1 VHDVVFIEL
10 PTRTAAERLL
20 ATLRPRRF
28 AWLQSS
34 RTTAHVGTLL
44 STDVDDLAH
53 LLRSVQAWLQ
63 RSGLA
68 RLQRSGLALLSFE
81 LDGRTYELEPQRA
94 QIAA

>member
-1 VHDVVFIEL
+1 VNDVVFIEL

-20 ATLRPRRF
+20 AALRPRRF

-34 RTTAHVGTLL
+34 RATAHVGTLL

-68 RLQRSGLALLSFE
+68 LLSFE
-81 LDGRTYELEPQRA
+81 LDGRSYLLGPQRA
-94 QIAA
+94 QTPG

>member
-1 VHDVVFIEL
+1 MDDVVIIEL

-20 ATLRPRRF
+20 ATLRPLRF

-34 RTTAHVGTLL
+34 RATARVGTVV
-44 STDVDDLAH
+44 STEADDLAH

-68 RLQRSGLALLSFE
+68 LLLFE
-81 LDGRTYELEPQRA
+81 LDGRTYVLEPQRA
-94 QIAA
+94 ESAA

>member
-1 VHDVVFIEL
+1 VNDVVFIEL
-10 PTRTAAERLL
+10 PTGTAAERLL
-20 ATLRPRRF
+20 ASLRPRRF
-28 AWLQSS
+28 AWLQSNKA
-34 RTTAHVGTLL
+34 TAHVGTIL

-68 RLQRSGLALLSFE
+68 LLLFE
-81 LDGRTYELEPQRA
+81 LDGRTYVLEPQRA

>member
-1 VHDVVFIEL
+1 VNDVVYIEL

-20 ATLRPRRF
+20 ASLRPGRF

-34 RTTAHVGTLL
+34 RATAHVGTLL
-44 STDVDDLAH
+44 STDVDDLAR

-68 RLQRSGLALLSFE
+68 LLLFE
-81 LDGRTYELEPQRA
+81 LDGRTYVLEPRRA
-94 QIAA
+94 HIAA

>member
-1 VHDVVFIEL
+1 VNDVVFIEL
-10 PTRTAAERLL
+10 PTRPAAERLL
-20 ATLRPRRF
+20 ASLRPRRF

-34 RTTAHVGTLL
+34 KATAHVGTLL

-68 RLQRSGLALLSFE
+68 LLLFE
-81 LDGRTYELEPQRA
+81 LDGRTYVLEPQRA

>member
-1 VHDVVFIEL
+1 VNDVVFIEL

-20 ATLRPRRF
+20 ASLRPGRF

-34 RTTAHVGTLL
+34 NATAHVGTLL
-44 STDVDDLAH
+44 STDVDDLVH

-68 RLQRSGLALLSFE
+68 LLLFE
-81 LDGRTYELEPQRA
+81 LDGRTYVLEPQRA